1 MKQRKKQDFPTK
13 VCVVCERPFSWRKKW
28 AEDWEH
34 VKYCSKSC
42 RANKNDNNRIKI
54 NE

>member
-13 VCVVCERPFSWRKKW
+13 VCVVCGRSFSWRKKW
-28 AEDWEH
+28 AKDWEE
-34 VKYCSKSC
+34 VKYCSKGCSSK
-42 RANKNDNNRIKI
+42 KNDTNRIKI